1 MASRE
6 VVTVVFLH
14 AFPFDPRMW
23 ERQRALAP
31 DSEAPLLY
39 ELGDT
44 IDEWAQ
50 AILDRYPGELVLVG
64 ASLGGYTGYHVA
76 RLAPERIRGI
86 LTAGSRAQAD
96 SPAGRRRRDDLIQ
109 AVRERGLEAL
119 WEEILPAT
127 FSANADA
134 ELVARARSWALG
146 QDPEDVVRALG
157 AMRGRRDTTDLLKL
171 LDPHPTIVLGEL
183 DELARPGDFVDVVL
197 AENVLVVREAGH
209 LPSLERPDRF
219 DPILEEFLRWTSTP
233 RS

>member
-1 MASRE
+1 MA
-6 VVTVVFLH
+6 TVLFLH

-23 ERQRALAP
+23 DGQRALAP
-31 DSEAPLLY
+31 GSEAPLLY

-50 AILDRYPGELVLVG
+50 AILDRYDGDLVLVG

-96 SPAGRRRRDDLIQ
+96 TPGGRARRDDLIEI
-109 AVRERGLEAL
+109 VRERGLEAL
-119 WEEILPAT
+119 WEEILPDT
-127 FSANADA
+127 FSAHAGDA
-134 ELVARARSWALG
+134 LVAQARAWALDR
-146 QDPEDVVRALG
+146 DPDDVVRALG
-157 AMRGRRDTTDLLKL
+157 AMRGRRDTTDVLKY

-183 DELARPGDFVDVVL
+183 DRLARPGDFHNVVL
-197 AENVLVVREAGH
+197 EEHVLAIREAGH

-219 DPILEEFLRWTSTP
+219 DPILEEFLWTSTQT
-233 RS
+233 S

>member
-1 MASRE
+1 
-6 VVTVVFLH
+6 VTVVFLH

-23 ERQRALAP
+23 DGQRGLAP
-31 DSEAPLLY
+31 GSEAPLLY
-39 ELGDT
+39 ELGET

-86 LTAGSRAQAD
+86 PTAGSRAQAD
-96 SPAGRRRRDDLIQ
+96 TPGGRRRRDDLIRV
-109 AVRERGLEAL
+109 VRERGLEAL
-119 WEEILPAT
+119 WDEILPVS
-127 FSANADA
+127 FSASAGA
-134 ELVARARSWALG
+134 GLVARARSWALE
-146 QDPEDVVRALG
+146 QDPDDVVRALA
-157 AMRGRRDTTDLLKL
+157 AMRGRRDTTDIVKL

-183 DELARPGDFVDVVL
+183 DELARPGDFVNVVL
-197 AENVLVVREAGH
+197 EENVLVVRGAGH

-233 RS
+233 TS